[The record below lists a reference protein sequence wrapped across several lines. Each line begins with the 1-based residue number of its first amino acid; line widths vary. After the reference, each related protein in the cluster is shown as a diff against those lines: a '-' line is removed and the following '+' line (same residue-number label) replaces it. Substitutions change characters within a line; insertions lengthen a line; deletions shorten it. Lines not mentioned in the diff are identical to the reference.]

1 MDDESARVFL
11 PELSSRG
18 QTPCIKGEYCTHPY
32 TFHLNEEG
40 SHIMEPA
47 RFPAMTATLQIRKEV
62 HEFVQ
67 AAEFLLSPAL
77 QTPALTDDECVI
89 IAEYVTTLSHA
100 KQPWGKSLVIR
111 YA

>member
-1 MDDESARVFL
+1 MGQFASGWFSVHRYNIRRFQEV
-11 PELSSRG
+11 SRG
-18 QTPCIKGEYCTHPY
+18 EAGFGGGY
-32 TFHLNEEG
+32 
-40 SHIMEPA
+40 IMEVAPK
-47 RFPAMTATLQIRKEV
+47 FPAMAALRVRKEV